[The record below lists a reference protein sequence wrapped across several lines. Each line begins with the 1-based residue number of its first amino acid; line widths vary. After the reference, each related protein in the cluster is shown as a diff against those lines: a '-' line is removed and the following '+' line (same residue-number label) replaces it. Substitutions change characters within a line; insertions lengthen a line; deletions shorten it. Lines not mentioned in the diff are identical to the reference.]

1 MFGHTAGKKMPTGSI
16 KNVFGLFKQ
25 KKKIFK
31 PVINSFPLQRYLL
44 ST

>member
-25 KKKIFK
+25 KKKITNTF
-31 PVINSFPLQRYLL
+31 Q
-44 ST
+44 TGD